1 VTEVTISSV
10 VFPAGGVWLAG
21 RLYGAGD
28 AFVRRA
34 GVVVTGSWLTVK
46 EQMADRYASELA
58 RRGYAALAFD
68 FTGWGESGGEPR
80 QVETPTSK
88 IADITAA
95 TVFVSSR
102 SFVAQG
108 GVAYVAVPSWPNT
121 MAEMSWRHW
130 LTFDGLPA
138 ADRVTTLVN
147 FVHLDGCFPDTVR
160 DVARRVRGPVEVAW
174 GDGTQTDFYDQPDQV
189 RFAVQA
195 VGRHLTASMAPGEE
209 EPPPET
215 ASTCSGPMRVERHV
229 KG

>member
-1 VTEVTISSV
+1 VTVVTISSV

-68 FTGWGESGGEPR
+68 FTGWGEGGGEPR

-95 TVFVSSR
+95 AVFVSSR

-108 GVAYVAVPSWPNT
+108 GVAYVAVPC
-121 MAEMSWRHW
+121 R
-130 LTFDGLPA
+130 
-138 ADRVTTLVN
+138 
-147 FVHLDGCFPDTVR
+147 
-160 DVARRVRGPVEVAW
+160 RGPTPW
-174 GDGTQTDFYDQPDQV
+174 P
-189 RFAVQA
+189 R
-195 VGRHLTASMAPGEE
+195 
-209 EPPPET
+209 
-215 ASTCSGPMRVERHV
+215 
-229 KG
+229 